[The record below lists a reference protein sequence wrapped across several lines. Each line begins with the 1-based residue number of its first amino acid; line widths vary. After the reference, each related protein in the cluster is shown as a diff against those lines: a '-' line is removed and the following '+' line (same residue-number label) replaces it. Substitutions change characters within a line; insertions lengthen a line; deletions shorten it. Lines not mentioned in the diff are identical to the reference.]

1 MDKVFYVYILAS
13 SRNGTLYIGV
23 TSQVVQRVW
32 QHKQGLAEGF
42 TKQYGL
48 KTLVWYEQHD
58 TAESAIT
65 REKQIKKWE
74 RKWKIGLIETE
85 NPYWKK
91 MLAESGLPIISADT
105 MEEAAKKV
113 VAAAAGK

>member
-1 MDKVFYVYILAS
+1 MDKLFYVYILAS
-13 SRNGTLYIGV
+13 RRNGTLYVGV
-23 TSQVVQRVW
+23 TSQLVQRVW
-32 QHKQGLAEGF
+32 QHKEGLADGF

-74 RKWKIGLIETE
+74 RKWKVGLIETE
-85 NPYWKK
+85 NPYWND
-91 MLAESGLPIISADT
+91 LYDDI
-105 MEEAAKKV
+105 
-113 VAAAAGK
+113 AG

>member
-1 MDKVFYVYILAS
+1 VDKLFYVYILAS
-13 SRNGTLYIGV
+13 RRNGTLYVGV
-23 TSQVVQRVW
+23 TSQLVQRVW
-32 QHKQGLAEGF
+32 QHKEGLADGF

-74 RKWKIGLIETE
+74 RKWKVGLIETE
-85 NPYWKK
+85 NPYWND
-91 MLAESGLPIISADT
+91 LYDD
-105 MEEAAKKV
+105 
-113 VAAAAGK
+113 VAG

>member
-1 MDKVFYVYILAS
+1 MDKAFYVYILAS
-13 SRNGTLYIGV
+13 GRNGTLYIGV
-23 TSQVVQRVW
+23 TSQLAQRVW

-85 NPYWKK
+85 NPYWND
-91 MLAESGLPIISADT
+91 LYDD
-105 MEEAAKKV
+105 
-113 VAAAAGK
+113 VAG